1 MVAGETSGD
10 ILAGSVLAA
19 IQRLRPE
26 AQTFGVGGPR
36 MLESDF
42 QAWHA
47 SEELAVRGYVE
58 VLSAYPRLLNLRR
71 KLVHRIAQ
79 AEPNLFVGVDAPDF
93 NLGLERQLLAKGVK
107 TAHFVSPSVWAWRA
121 GRIDGIRSAV
131 SHMLV
136 LFPFEQ
142 EIYRKARIPATFV
155 GHPLADVIALESPMN
170 QARQRLG
177 IAENRPV
184 FTIMPGSRLSEI
196 TYNGACFLETAKA
209 LHSLRDGS
217 LFLLPA
223 ATPTIKVRLERLIEG
238 VLGRAEQRQIDIRLL
253 DGQSH
258 DAMQAANGVLVA
270 SGTATLEVAL
280 FHKPMVIAY
289 RVNALSYAIMKPM
302 AYLPYIGLPNILCG
316 EFIVPEYVQGAAQPT
331 VMAESLLRQVDDD
344 AHVDRLRQRFGQLHQ
359 ELRQGCGLKSA
370 EVLLEL
376 AGDRA
381 MLTRA
386 R

>member
-10 ILAGSVLAA
+10 ILAASVLTAMKS
-19 IQRLRPE
+19 LRPD
-26 AQTFGVGGPR
+26 AQTFGVGGPQ
-36 MLESDF
+36 MVDTGF
-42 QAWHA
+42 TAWHA

-58 VLSAYPRLLNLRR
+58 ALSAYPRLVNLRR
-71 KLVHRIAQ
+71 KLVGRFAQ
-79 AEPNLFVGVDAPDF
+79 EEPNLFVGVDAPDF
-93 NLGLERQLLAKGVK
+93 NLGLEKKLLDKGVK

-121 GRIDGIRSAV
+121 GRIDGIRAAV

-155 GHPLADVIALESPMN
+155 GHPLADVIALDAPM
-170 QARQRLG
+170 QEARQQLG
-177 IAENRPV
+177 IAPDRPV
-184 FTIMPGSRLSEI
+184 FAIMPGSRLSEI
-196 TYNGACFLETAKA
+196 SYNGACFLNTVKA

-223 ATPTIKVRLERLIEG
+223 ATPRIKQRLERLIEG
-238 VLGRAEQRQIDIRLL
+238 VLGRPEQRTIDIRLL

-258 DAMQAANGVLVA
+258 LAMQASNGVLVA

-280 FHKPMVIAY
+280 YHKPMVIAY
-289 RVNALSYAIMKPM
+289 RVNPISYAIMKPM
-302 AYLPYIGLPNILCG
+302 AYLPYIGLPNILCS
-316 EFIVPEYVQGAAQPT
+316 EFIVPEYVQGAAQPL
-331 VMAESLLRQVDDD
+331 VMAESLLRQIDDD
-344 AHVDRLRQRFGQLHQ
+344 AHVDRLKERFSELHLQL
-359 ELRQGCGLKSA
+359 RKGCGLRSA

-381 MLTRA
+381 LLTRA

>member
-1 MVAGETSGD
+1 LVK
-10 ILAGSVLAA
+10 
-19 IQRLRPE
+19 
-26 AQTFGVGGPR
+26 
-36 MLESDF
+36 
-42 QAWHA
+42 
-47 SEELAVRGYVE
+47 
-58 VLSAYPRLLNLRR
+58 LRR
-71 KLVHRIAQ
+71 QLVQRFAQ
-79 AEPNLFVGVDAPDF
+79 EAPNLFVGVDAPDF
-93 NLGLERQLLAKGVK
+93 NLGLEKKLLDKGVK

-155 GHPLADVIALESPMN
+155 GHPLADVIALNSPM
-170 QARQRLG
+170 QEARIALG
-177 IAENRPV
+177 ISADRPV

-196 TYNGACFLETAKA
+196 TYNGACFLETVRA
-209 LHSLRDGS
+209 LHTLRDGS

-223 ATPTIKVRLERLIEG
+223 ATPRIKERLERLIDG
-238 VLGRAEQRQIDIRLL
+238 VLGRPEIRTIDIRLL

-258 DAMQAANGVLVA
+258 LAMQAANGVLVA

-289 RVNALSYAIMKPM
+289 RVNSLSYAIMKPM
-302 AYLPYIGLPNILCG
+302 AYLPYIGLPNILCS
-316 EFIVPEYVQGAAQPT
+316 EFIVPEYVQSAAQPT

-344 AHVDRLRQRFGQLHQ
+344 AHVDRLKERFSELHLQL
-359 ELRQGCGLKSA
+359 RRGCGLRSA

-381 MLTRA
+381 MLTRP